1 MSGEVT
7 AARAAG
13 AAGNAGVVQVTL
25 RHSGKLNAMSRAMW
39 FQLRC
44 VFESVQRSADV
55 RCVVIAGEGEA
66 FCAGGDISEYPAFR
80 FEAAQL
86 RNFHENEVWGALQ
99 AMLDC
104 DVPIVACIAGACM
117 GAGVEI
123 ASCCDVRIAADTAR
137 FGAPIARLGFPM
149 APREAQLVAGAV
161 GEVTARQMLLEA
173 ATFSAEQ
180 MLVRGFLG
188 RVVDGNALE
197 AEALATAC
205 RIAALAPGAARMNK
219 QTLRALKLPPA
230 LDGYALEAIK
240 SRAAVAGQGPTPTP
254 SVDPYA
260 YADSAEHR
268 EGIGAFLAKR
278 QPVF

>member
-7 AARAAG
+7 VARAAG
-13 AAGNAGVVQVTL
+13 AAGDAGVVQVTL

-39 FQLRC
+39 HQLRA

-55 RCVVIAGEGEA
+55 RCVLMAGEGGA
-66 FCAGGDISEYPAFR
+66 FCAGGDIAEYPAFR
-80 FEAAQL
+80 FDAVQL

-104 DVPIVACIAGACM
+104 DVPIVARIAGACM

-123 ASCCDVRIAADTAR
+123 ASCCDIRIAAVTAR
-137 FGAPIARLGFPM
+137 FGAPIAKLGFPM
-149 APREAQLVAGAV
+149 APREAQLVASAV

-173 ATFSAEQ
+173 ATFNADQ
-180 MLVRGFLG
+180 MLARGFLS
-188 RVVDGNALE
+188 RVVEDDVLV

-219 QTLRALKLPPA
+219 QTLRALKVPPA
-230 LDGYALEAIK
+230 LDGSALTAIK
-240 SRAAVAGQGPTPTP
+240 SRAPVARSAPAPAT
-254 SVDPYA
+254 DPYA

-278 QPVF
+278 PPVF

>member
-7 AARAAG
+7 VARAAG

-25 RHSGKLNAMSRAMW
+25 RHSDKLNAMSRAMW
-39 FQLRC
+39 AQLRS
-44 VFESVQRSADV
+44 VFESIQCSKDV
-55 RCVVIAGEGEA
+55 RCVLVAGEGTA

-80 FEAAQL
+80 FDAAQL

-104 DVPIVACIAGACM
+104 DVPIVARIAGACM

-123 ASCCDVRIAADTAR
+123 VSCCDVRMAADTAR
-137 FGAPIARLGFPM
+137 FGAPIAKLGFPM
-149 APREAQLVAGAV
+149 ARREAQLVAGAV

-180 MLVRGFLG
+180 MLARGFLG
-188 RVVDGNALE
+188 RVVQSDALD

-219 QTLRALKLPPA
+219 QTLRVLKVPPM
-230 LDGYALEAIK
+230 LDGRALTAMEK
-240 SRAAVAGQGPTPTP
+240 RAAGTLQAPVPI
-254 SVDPYA
+254 VDPYA

-278 QPVF
+278 PPVF